1 MRQIHHDYQYGL
13 FISEYEGRQQLP
25 ARAMLLMKTK
35 LQLVQRRPVPCYML
49 AEFPSHKPFHKD
61 SSFSRSDGD
70 VSCIL

>member
-1 MRQIHHDYQYGL
+1 
-13 FISEYEGRQQLP
+13 
-25 ARAMLLMKTK
+25 LMKTK